1 MQLVRSSETHIREIM
16 TWFPDPHACAQWG
29 GPEMRFPFTQDS
41 FLEDIHWGKMPSYCA
56 VSAEGGLLGFG
67 QFYEKLGRC
76 HLARL
81 AVAPAFRGQGLGK
94 AFISSLMNISKNQ
107 LGKNE
112 FSLYVLEYNK
122 PAIACYKSLGFRR
135 AKIPEAVMELKDC
148 IFMITA
154 FD

>member
-1 MQLVRSSETHIREIM
+1 MRLVRSSETHIREVM
-16 TWFPDPHACAQWG
+16 TWFPDRHACAQWG
-29 GPEMRFPFTQDS
+29 GPAMRFPFTEDS

-56 VSAEGGLLGFG
+56 VNAEGDLLGFG

-112 FSLYVLEYNK
+112 FSLYVLEQNK
-122 PAIACYKSLGFRR
+122 PAIACYQSLGFRR
-135 AKIPEAVMELKDC
+135 ADIREAVIDLKDC
-148 IFMITA
+148 VFMITA